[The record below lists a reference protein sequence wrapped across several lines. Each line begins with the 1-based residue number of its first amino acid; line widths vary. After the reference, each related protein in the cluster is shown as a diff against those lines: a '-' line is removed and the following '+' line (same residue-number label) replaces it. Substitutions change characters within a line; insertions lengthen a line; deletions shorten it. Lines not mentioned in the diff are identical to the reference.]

1 LEGVNRLLQ
10 VSLSLDVLLFVL
22 LAALVA
28 LGLQVVLTGRFL
40 RAASN
45 AQRLEVFEFFGALL
59 FLLLG

>member
-28 LGLQVVLTGRFL
+28 LGLQVVLTGGFF

-45 AQRLEVFEFFGALL
+45 AQ
-59 FLLLG
+59 